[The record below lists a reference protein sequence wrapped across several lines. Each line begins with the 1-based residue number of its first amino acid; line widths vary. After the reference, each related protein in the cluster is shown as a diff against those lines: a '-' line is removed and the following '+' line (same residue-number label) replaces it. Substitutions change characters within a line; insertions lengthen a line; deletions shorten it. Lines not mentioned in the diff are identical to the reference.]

1 MGEEEGAG
9 QERSRSVRSAP
20 LTALLE
26 PRAAPLPAF
35 GARPPA
41 LACCPSPPA
50 GAAVAGAP
58 GGRQLTFREKSRI
71 IQEVEENPDLRKG
84 EIARRFNIPPST
96 LSTILKN
103 KRAILASERK
113 YGVASTCR
121 KTNKLSPYDKLEGL
135 LIAWFQQIRAAGL
148 PVKGIILKEKALRI
162 AEELGMDDFTASN
175 GWLDRFRRRHGVMS
189 CSGVPRPRARN
200 SAPRRPAAPA
210 SATTVPSE
218 GSGGGSGRH
227 TWEEQQP
234 SVVEGY
240 ASQDVFSAIETSLW
254 YDFLPDQAA
263 GLCGSDGRERRATQ
277 RLSVLL
283 CANADGSEKLPPLV
297 AGKSAKPRAGQGG
310 LPCDYTANSKGGVT
324 SQVLAKYLKAL
335 DARMATESRRVLLL
349 AGRMAAQS
357 LDTSGLRHVQ
367 LAFFP
372 SGTVQPLERGV
383 IQQVKGHYRQAM
395 LLKAMAALESQD
407 PSRLQLGLIEALHFV
422 AAAWQAVQPSDIA
435 TCFRESGFGGDPDAT
450 ITTALKSEGE
460 EEEEEEEEDDDD
472 EEEEGGEE
480 GEDGEG
486 EEEGEEE
493 EGGEG
498 EELGEEEEVEE
509 EGEVDDSD
517 EEEDE
522 EESSSEGLDAEDWA
536 QGVVEAGG
544 SFGGYGAQEEA
555 QCPTF
560 HFLEG
565 EEDSESD
572 SEDEEEDEDDEDED
586 EEDEEDGDEVPV
598 PSFGEAM
605 AYFAMVKRYLT
616 SFPIDDRV
624 QSHILH
630 LEHDLVHVTKKNHA
644 RQVGVWGFGHQS

>member
-1 MGEEEGAG
+1 MGPK
-9 QERSRSVRSAP
+9 R
-20 LTALLE
+20 
-26 PRAAPLPAF
+26 
-35 GARPPA
+35 
-41 LACCPSPPA
+41 
-50 GAAVAGAP
+50 
-58 GGRQLTFREKSRI
+58 RQLTFREKSRI
-71 IQEVEENPDLRKG
+71 IQEVEENPTLRKG

-175 GWLDRFRRRHGVMS
+175 GWLDRFRRRHGVVS
-189 CSGVPRPRARN
+189 CSGVARARSRN
-200 SAPRRPAAPA
+200 SAPRTPAAPA
-210 SATTVPSE
+210 SPAAVPSE
-218 GSGGGSGRH
+218 GSGGGMTGWH
-227 TWEEQQP
+227 AQEEQPP
-234 SVVEGY
+234 SVAEGY
-240 ASQDVFSAIETSLW
+240 ASQDVFSATETSLW

-263 GLCGSDGRERRATQ
+263 GLFGGEGRPRQATQ

-297 AGKSAKPRAGQGG
+297 AGKSAKPRAGQAG

-324 SQVLAKYLKAL
+324 TQALAKYLKAL
-335 DARMATESRRVLLL
+335 DTRMAAESRRVLLL
-349 AGRMAAQS
+349 AGRLAVQS

-372 SGTVQPLERGV
+372 PGTVHPLERGV
-383 IQQVKGHYRQAM
+383 VQQVKGHYRQAM
-395 LLKAMAALESQD
+395 LLKAMTALESQD
-407 PSRLQLGLIEALHFV
+407 HSGLQLGLMEALHFV
-422 AAAWQAVQPSDIA
+422 AAAWQAVEPSDIA
-435 TCFRESGFGGDPDAT
+435 ACFREAGFGGGPNAT
-450 ITTALKSEGE
+450 ITTSLKSEGE
-460 EEEEEEEEDDDD
+460 EEEEDEEGEEEE
-472 EEEEGGEE
+472 EEEE
-480 GEDGEG
+480 GEG
-486 EEEGEEE
+486 EEEEEEGQEEEEEE

-509 EGEVDDSD
+509 EGDVDDSD
-517 EEEDE
+517 EDDEEEE
-522 EESSSEGLDAEDWA
+522 EESSSEGLEAEDWA

-555 QCPTF
+555 QCPTL

-565 EEDSESD
+565 GEDSESD
-572 SEDEEEDEDDEDED
+572 SEDEEDDEEEDEEDDDED
-586 EEDEEDGDEVPV
+586 DEEDGDEVPV

-605 AYFAMVKRYLT
+605 AYFAMVKRLEISKRSSRGVT
-616 SFPIDDRV
+616 VGASLVSGCRPHASPSLAGCHPGQRGLGLGPESSHPAAPFPV
-624 QSHILH
+624 
-630 LEHDLVHVTKKNHA
+630 
-644 RQVGVWGFGHQS
+644 

>member
-1 MGEEEGAG
+1 MGPK
-9 QERSRSVRSAP
+9 R
-20 LTALLE
+20 
-26 PRAAPLPAF
+26 
-35 GARPPA
+35 
-41 LACCPSPPA
+41 
-50 GAAVAGAP
+50 
-58 GGRQLTFREKSRI
+58 RQLTFREKSRI

-175 GWLDRFRRRHGVMS
+175 GWLDRFRRRHGVVS
-189 CSGVPRPRARN
+189 CSGVARARSRSAAPRP
-200 SAPRRPAAPA
+200 PAAPA
-210 SATTVPSE
+210 SPPAVPSE
-218 GSGGGSGRH
+218 GSGGGTTGWRAR
-227 TWEEQQP
+227 EEQPP
-234 SVVEGY
+234 SVAEGY
-240 ASQDVFSAIETSLW
+240 ASQDVFSATETSLW

-263 GLCGSDGRERRATQ
+263 GLCGSDGRARRATQ

-297 AGKSAKPRAGQGG
+297 AGKSAKPRAGQAG

-324 SQVLAKYLKAL
+324 TQALAKYLKAL
-335 DARMATESRRVLLL
+335 DTRMAAESRRVLLL
-349 AGRMAAQS
+349 AGRLAAQS

-372 SGTVQPLERGV
+372 PGTVQPLERGV
-383 IQQVKGHYRQAM
+383 VQQVKGHYRQAM
-395 LLKAMAALESQD
+395 LLKAMAALEGQD
-407 PSRLQLGLIEALHFV
+407 RSGLQLGLMEALHFV
-422 AAAWQAVQPSDIA
+422 AAAWQAVEPSDIA
-435 TCFRESGFGGDPDAT
+435 ACFREAGFGGGPNAT
-450 ITTALKSEGE
+450 ITTALKSDE
-460 EEEEEEEEDDDD
+460 EEEE
-472 EEEEGGEE
+472 
-480 GEDGEG
+480 
-486 EEEGEEE
+486 
-493 EGGEG
+493 
-498 EELGEEEEVEE
+498 
-509 EGEVDDSD
+509 
-517 EEEDE
+517 E
-522 EESSSEGLDAEDWA
+522 EESSSEGLEAEDWA

-555 QCPTF
+555 QCPTL

-572 SEDEEEDEDDEDED
+572 SEEEEEDDEEEDEDDED
-586 EEDEEDGDEVPV
+586 DEEDGDEVPV

-630 LEHDLVHVTKKNHA
+630 LEHDLVHVTRKNHA
-644 RQVGVWGFGHQS
+644 RQAGVRGLGHQS

>member
-1 MGEEEGAG
+1 MGPK
-9 QERSRSVRSAP
+9 R
-20 LTALLE
+20 
-26 PRAAPLPAF
+26 
-35 GARPPA
+35 
-41 LACCPSPPA
+41 
-50 GAAVAGAP
+50 
-58 GGRQLTFREKSRI
+58 RQLTFREKSRI

-175 GWLDRFRRRHGVMS
+175 GWLDRFRRRHGVVS
-189 CSGVPRPRARN
+189 CSGVTRARGRN
-200 SAPRRPAAPA
+200 SAPRAPAAPA
-210 SATTVPSE
+210 SPAAVPPE
-218 GSGGGSGRH
+218 GSSGSAP
-227 TWEEQQP
+227 TWHASEEQPP
-234 SVVEGY
+234 SVAEGY
-240 ASQDVFSAIETSLW
+240 ASQDVFSATETSLW

-263 GLCGSDGRERRATQ
+263 GLCGGDGRARQATQ

-324 SQVLAKYLKAL
+324 TQALAKYLKAL
-335 DARMATESRRVLLL
+335 DTRMAAESRRVLLL
-349 AGRMAAQS
+349 AGRLAAQS

-372 SGTVQPLERGV
+372 PGTVHPLERGV
-383 IQQVKGHYRQAM
+383 VQQVKGHYRQAM
-395 LLKAMAALESQD
+395 LLKAMAALEGQD
-407 PSRLQLGLIEALHFV
+407 RSGLQLGLMEALHFV
-422 AAAWQAVQPSDIA
+422 AAAWQAVEPSDIA
-435 TCFRESGFGGDPDAT
+435 TCFREAGFGGGPNAT
-450 ITTALKSEGE
+450 ITTSLKSEGE
-460 EEEEEEEEDDDD
+460 EEEEEEEE
-472 EEEEGGEE
+472 
-480 GEDGEG
+480 
-486 EEEGEEE
+486 
-493 EGGEG
+493 
-498 EELGEEEEVEE
+498 
-509 EGEVDDSD
+509 
-517 EEEDE
+517 
-522 EESSSEGLDAEDWA
+522 EESSSEGLEAEDWA

-544 SFGGYGAQEEA
+544 SFGGYSTQEEA
-555 QCPTF
+555 QCPTL

-565 EEDSESD
+565 GEDSESD
-572 SEDEEEDEDDEDED
+572 SEEEEEDEDDEEDDD
-586 EEDEEDGDEVPV
+586 EEDDDDGDEVPV

-630 LEHDLVHVTKKNHA
+630 LEHDLVHVTRKNHA
-644 RQVGVWGFGHQS
+644 RQAGVRGLGHQS

>member
-1 MGEEEGAG
+1 MGPK
-9 QERSRSVRSAP
+9 R
-20 LTALLE
+20 
-26 PRAAPLPAF
+26 
-35 GARPPA
+35 
-41 LACCPSPPA
+41 
-50 GAAVAGAP
+50 
-58 GGRQLTFREKSRI
+58 RQLTFREKSRI

-175 GWLDRFRRRHGVMS
+175 GWLDRFRRRHGVVA
-189 CSGVPRPRARN
+189 CSGVTRSRARS
-200 SAPRRPAAPA
+200 SAPRAPAAPA
-210 SATTVPSE
+210 GPATVPSE
-218 GSGGGSGRH
+218 GSGGSTPGWH
-227 TWEEQQP
+227 TREEQPP
-234 SVVEGY
+234 SVAEGY
-240 ASQDVFSAIETSLW
+240 ASQDVFSATETSLW
-254 YDFLPDQAA
+254 YDFLSDQAS
-263 GLCGSDGRERRATQ
+263 GLWGGDGPARQATQ

-324 SQVLAKYLKAL
+324 TQALAKYLKAL
-335 DARMATESRRVLLL
+335 DTRMAAESRRVLLL
-349 AGRMAAQS
+349 AGRLAAQS

-372 SGTVQPLERGV
+372 PGTVHPLERGV
-383 IQQVKGHYRQAM
+383 VQQVKGHYRQAM
-395 LLKAMAALESQD
+395 LLKAMAALEGQD
-407 PSRLQLGLIEALHFV
+407 PSGLQLGLVEALHFV
-422 AAAWQAVQPSDIA
+422 AAAWQAVEPSDIA
-435 TCFRESGFGGDPDAT
+435 TCFREAGFGGGLNAT
-450 ITTALKSEGE
+450 ITTSFKSEG
-460 EEEEEEEEDDDD
+460 
-472 EEEEGGEE
+472 
-480 GEDGEG
+480 
-486 EEEGEEE
+486 
-493 EGGEG
+493 
-498 EELGEEEEVEE
+498 EEEVEE

-517 EEEDE
+517 EEE
-522 EESSSEGLDAEDWA
+522 EESSSEGLEAEDWA
-536 QGVVEAGG
+536 QGVVEASGG
-544 SFGGYGAQEEA
+544 FGGYSVQEEA
-555 QCPTF
+555 QFPTL

-565 EEDSESD
+565 GEDSDSDSDEEED
-572 SEDEEEDEDDEDED
+572 DEEEDEEDED
-586 EEDEEDGDEVPV
+586 EEDDEDGDEVPV

-630 LEHDLVHVTKKNHA
+630 LEHDLVHVTRKNHA
-644 RQVGVWGFGHQS
+644 RQAGVRGLGHQS

>member
-1 MGEEEGAG
+1 MGPK
-9 QERSRSVRSAP
+9 R
-20 LTALLE
+20 
-26 PRAAPLPAF
+26 
-35 GARPPA
+35 
-41 LACCPSPPA
+41 
-50 GAAVAGAP
+50 
-58 GGRQLTFREKSRI
+58 RQLTFREKSRI

-175 GWLDRFRRRHGVMS
+175 GWLDRFRRRHGVVS
-189 CSGVPRPRARN
+189 CSGVARARSRSAAPRP
-200 SAPRRPAAPA
+200 PAAPA
-210 SATTVPSE
+210 SPPTVPSE
-218 GSGGGSGRH
+218 GSGGGTTGWRAR
-227 TWEEQQP
+227 EEQPP
-234 SVVEGY
+234 SVAEGY
-240 ASQDVFSAIETSLW
+240 ASQDVFSATETSLW

-263 GLCGSDGRERRATQ
+263 GLCGSDGRARKATQ

-297 AGKSAKPRAGQGG
+297 AGKSAKPRAGQAG

-324 SQVLAKYLKAL
+324 TQALAKYLKAL
-335 DARMATESRRVLLL
+335 DTRMAAESRRVLLL
-349 AGRMAAQS
+349 AGRLAAQS

-372 SGTVQPLERGV
+372 PGTVQPLERGV
-383 IQQVKGHYRQAM
+383 VQQVKGHYRQAM
-395 LLKAMAALESQD
+395 LLKAMAALEGQD
-407 PSRLQLGLIEALHFV
+407 RSGLQLGLMEALHFV
-422 AAAWQAVQPSDIA
+422 AAAWQAVEPSDIA
-435 TCFRESGFGGDPDAT
+435 TCFREAGFGGGPNAT
-450 ITTALKSEGE
+450 ITTALKSEE
-460 EEEEEEEEDDDD
+460 EEEEEEEEEK
-472 EEEEGGEE
+472 EEEEEE
-480 GEDGEG
+480 EEGEG
-486 EEEGEEE
+486 EEEEEDGEEE
-493 EGGEG
+493 EEAGEG

-509 EGEVDDSD
+509 EGDVDDSD
-517 EEEDE
+517 EEEEEE
-522 EESSSEGLDAEDWA
+522 EESSSEGLEAEDWA

-544 SFGGYGAQEEA
+544 SFGGYGAQEEV
-555 QCPTF
+555 QCPTL

-572 SEDEEEDEDDEDED
+572 SEEEEEDDEEDEDDEDD
-586 EEDEEDGDEVPV
+586 DEDGDEVPV

-630 LEHDLVHVTKKNHA
+630 LEHDLVHVTRKNHA
-644 RQVGVWGFGHQS
+644 RQAGVRGLGHQS

>member
-1 MGEEEGAG
+1 RDRARAPTPG
-9 QERSRSVRSAP
+9 SSVS
-20 LTALLE
+20 
-26 PRAAPLPAF
+26 PA
-35 GARPPA
+35 ARPA
-41 LACCPSPPA
+41 KASSPS
-50 GAAVAGAP
+50 
-58 GGRQLTFREKSRI
+58 
-71 IQEVEENPDLRKG
+71 
-84 EIARRFNIPPST
+84 
-96 LSTILKN
+96 
-103 KRAILASERK
+103 
-113 YGVASTCR
+113 
-121 KTNKLSPYDKLEGL
+121 
-135 LIAWFQQIRAAGL
+135 
-148 PVKGIILKEKALRI
+148 
-162 AEELGMDDFTASN
+162 
-175 GWLDRFRRRHGVMS
+175 
-189 CSGVPRPRARN
+189 
-200 SAPRRPAAPA
+200 
-210 SATTVPSE
+210 
-218 GSGGGSGRH
+218 

-310 LPCDYTANSKGGVT
+310 LCDYTANSKGGVT

-335 DARMATESRRVLLL
+335 DARMAAESRRVLLL

-357 LDTSGLRHVQ
+357 LDTSNLRHVQ

-383 IQQVKGHYRQAM
+383 VQQVKGHYRQAM

-407 PSRLQLGLIEALHFV
+407 PSRLQLGLMEALHFV

-435 TCFRESGFGGDPDAT
+435 SCFRDAGFGGDPDAT
-450 ITTALKSEGE
+450 ITTALKG
-460 EEEEEEEEDDDD
+460 DA
-472 EEEEGGEE
+472 
-480 GEDGEG
+480 
-486 EEEGEEE
+486 
-493 EGGEG
+493 
-498 EELGEEEEVEE
+498 
-509 EGEVDDSD
+509 DDSD
-517 EEEDE
+517 EEEEEDE

-572 SEDEEEDEDDEDED
+572 M
-586 EEDEEDGDEVPV
+586 PV
-598 PSFGEAM
+598 PTFGEAM